1 LQKDKLLGVNNK
13 TSTKTWLERLDMQ
26 DRIYQRKRRL
36 VEKFIN
42 KHGKRVDHSLIL
54 NEVEVDYDTLM
65 RILSELRNEGGLK

>member
-13 TSTKTWLERLDMQ
+13 TSTKSWLERLDMQ

-36 VEKFIN
+36 VENFIK

-54 NEVEVDYDTLM
+54 NEVDVDYDTLM

>member
-1 LQKDKLLGVNNK
+1 
-13 TSTKTWLERLDMQ
+13 MQ

-54 NEVEVDYDTLM
+54 NEVDVDYDTLM
-65 RILSELRNEGGLK
+65 KIISELRSEGSLK

>member
-1 LQKDKLLGVNNK
+1 
-13 TSTKTWLERLDMQ
+13 MQ

-54 NEVEVDYDTLM
+54 NELDVDYDTLM
-65 RILSELRNEGGLK
+65 KIISELRSEGSLK